1 VEWIQVG
8 PSSLLFPA
16 TSPVLAEGILR
27 DVCIM
32 VWVDCRVLIY
42 YLLFLPDDIGVIM

>member
-1 VEWIQVG
+1 MG
-8 PSSLLFPA
+8 PRSLLFSA

-27 DVCIM
+27 DVCII

-42 YLLFLPDDIGVIM
+42 YMLFLPDDIVLIM

>member
-1 VEWIQVG
+1 VG
-8 PSSLLFPA
+8 PRSLLFSA

-27 DVCIM
+27 DVCII

-42 YLLFLPDDIGVIM
+42 YMLFLPDDIVLIM